1 MKTSRAAFMCEPCS
15 LDSECV
21 SPPCYMS
28 WAMEPANFYDSK
40 LTGDGKCPEDNISMI
55 TTTTTTTN
63 SSSNSVVELS
73 NAPAM
78 YDDESAIDF
87 SAYVDSMT
95 SAPNFEL
102 CNDEL
107 FADLFNSAV
116 KQEKSE
122 FYHHLSAFS
131 ASKDYPIKQEADWSD
146 SDAPSSLPS
155 QIETCAQTS
164 VSIHTGQPTPPS
176 TPEPSS
182 SPSSSGSPRRT
193 LKDKS
198 KKSVDRLS
206 PEYRQ
211 RRERNNIAVRKSRD
225 KAKRRNLETQQKLI
239 ELSAENERLHKTI
252 EQLTR
257 ELTSLRHVFKHRETA
272 DNR

>member
-1 MKTSRAAFMCEPCS
+1 MCDPCS

-28 WAMEPANFYDSK
+28 WPMEPANFYESK

-55 TTTTTTTN
+55 TPTT
-63 SSSNSVVELS
+63 SSSSSVVELS

-78 YDDESAIDF
+78 YEDESAIDF
-87 SAYVDSMT
+87 SAYIESMST
-95 SAPNFEL
+95 APNFEL

-107 FADLFNSAV
+107 FADLFNNAV
-116 KQEKSE
+116 KQEKSD
-122 FYHHLSAFS
+122 FYHHLSAL
-131 ASKDYPIKQEADWSD
+131 KDSGFAIKQEAEWSD

-155 QIETCAQTS
+155 QIEVCAQTS

-176 TPEPSS
+176 SPEPTSSLSS
-182 SPSSSGSPRRT
+182 SSSSSLRRT

-198 KKSVDRLS
+198 KKAVDRLS

-225 KAKRRNLETQQKLI
+225 KAKRRNLETQHKLM

-257 ELTSLRHVFKHRETA
+257 ELTSLRHVFKHRETV
-272 DNR
+272 DKR